1 MKKKGFTLIEVL
13 MACFIIIVGVIASY
27 IIVQQIFA
35 QTFNAS
41 SRLTAIYLA
50 QEGSEIIRNVRDT
63 GWIQGLDWNNN
74 NLSVGYWEADYLG
87 SALVSCALCDGTDSD
102 FNRLRFLKTQDP
114 FYNYSAGDN
123 TPFKRRIRIERPA
136 GDSIKVTVDTM
147 WRHRGQF
154 RKVTIQSFLYDWN
167 R

>member
-41 SRLTAIYLA
+41 SMLTAIYLA

-74 NLSVGYWEADYLG
+74 NLSVGYW
-87 SALVSCALCDGTDSD
+87 
-102 FNRLRFLKTQDP
+102 
-114 FYNYSAGDN
+114 
-123 TPFKRRIRIERPA
+123 
-136 GDSIKVTVDTM
+136 
-147 WRHRGQF
+147 
-154 RKVTIQSFLYDWN
+154 
-167 R
+167 